1 MACCGQSN
9 QSTPGAQPAA
19 MTPAFNLASVPDSM
33 ILVEY
38 TGTNVGSTL
47 WGGAG
52 ATPSRRQYVFGA
64 NDADRVKYV
73 DQVDVDYFLN
83 VREYGKAQFKR
94 YEEPAQTPPA
104 GDEGDQK
111 AKAPAGDEP
120 AQDAPQAQQT
130 GATVVDAGNM
140 DKATDP
146 GTTAHVADP
155 LTASIV
161 NPDAPTVT
169 EEIKE
174 EPLPAQPREVAP
186 KAKATHKGKK

>member
-94 YEEPAQTPPA
+94 YEEPAQ
-104 GDEGDQK
+104 
-111 AKAPAGDEP
+111 APAGDEP
-120 AQDAPQAQQT
+120 AKVDNLQESEDKNAAMLAQDAAAPDATQAQQT

-161 NPDAPTVT
+161 NQDAP
-169 EEIKE
+169 K
-174 EPLPAQPREVAP
+174 VAP
-186 KAKATHKGKK
+186 KKSGKK